1 MLIIGAGGAGS
12 RAAIEGAKQ
21 GISVTI
27 LSKEPFGK
35 AHTGKAMGGLNVA
48 IKSPATPQQ
57 HYQDT
62 ITGGAYL
69 NNQVMVDIFTKEMPD
84 RIYDLESYGMKFD
97 RLPDGSFYTWAGGKH
112 SVPLNLCSGDHTGK
126 EIMRALSSEIRRL
139 GIAFYENNYVTKLF
153 IKYSRVVGVLSFN
166 FENKTFYCFNA
177 KAVILAS
184 GGAGQLYQITSNEPS
199 NTGEGYSLA
208 LDVGAELIDMEMI
221 QFHPTGMAHPLKVR
235 GSLIT
240 EKVRGHKGIL
250 YNSKKERFMKKYQPE
265 RLELAGRDEVARA
278 IYTEIQEGRG
288 SEHGGVWL
296 DATMLTKK
304 DIKKLIPDVYKK
316 FQKIGV
322 DISKEWMEITP
333 TMHHVMGGVRINEWG
348 ETNVKGLF
356 SCGEVAGGVHGANRL
371 GGNSLAELQVFG
383 RRSALRAINYVKSTK
398 NMKNIG
404 VCIDAE
410 LQRIYK
416 LFDNIDGCSF
426 KKIRKKLQQ
435 VMWDDVGIV
444 RDKVGLK
451 RAEKEVKRLMK
462 ISDSIKA
469 DKNSLTSVLETQE
482 MLKLALVVIKSALV
496 RTESRGA
503 HFRNDYSSTKKKWER
518 NIVVFKKGGLLKI
531 KTLKTVK
538 LKKSVEKDFY
548 K

>member
-1 MLIIGAGGAGS
+1 MLIIGAGGAGL

-62 ITGGAYL
+62 ISGGAYL

-112 SVPLNLCSGDHTGK
+112 SAPLNLCSGDHTGK
-126 EIMRALSSEIRRL
+126 EIMDALSSEIRRL
-139 GIAFYENNYVTKLF
+139 GVAFYENHYVTKLF
-153 IKYSRVVGVLSFN
+153 VKYGRIAGAFSYDFKN
-166 FENKTFYCFNA
+166 EKFYCFNA

-184 GGAGQLYQITSNEPS
+184 GGAGQIYKITSNELS

-221 QFHPTGMAHPLKVR
+221 QFHPTGMAYPLKVR

-240 EKVRGHKGIL
+240 EKVRGHKGVL
-250 YNSKKERFMKKYQPE
+250 YNSKKERFMKKYEPE

-278 IYTEIQEGRG
+278 IYAEIQEGRG

-296 DATMLTKK
+296 DVTMLTKK

-316 FQKIGV
+316 FLKIGV

-333 TMHHVMGGVRINEWG
+333 TMHHVMGGVKINEWG

-356 SCGEVAGGVHGANRL
+356 ACGEVAGGVHGANRL

-383 RRSALRAINYVKSTK
+383 RRSAIRAAQYTKSV
-398 NMKNIG
+398 KNIQK
-404 VCIDAE
+404 IKLYSDLE
-410 LQRIYK
+410 LNRIYQF
-416 LFDNIDGCSF
+416 FDNSRSISF
-426 KKIRKKLQQ
+426 KDIREKLQKI
-435 VMWDDVGIV
+435 MWDDVGII
-444 RDKVGLK
+444 RTKIGLK
-451 RAEKEVKRLMK
+451 MAEKQVKELLK
-462 ISDSIKA
+462 ISKNLKA
-469 DKNSLTSVLETQE
+469 NNNSLQNVLETTE
-482 MLKLALVVIKSALV
+482 MIKVALVIIKSALT
-496 RTESRGA
+496 RKESRGA
-503 HFRNDYSSTKKKWER
+503 HFRNDYPDTKVEWER
-518 NIVVFKKGGLLKI
+518 NILVFKKGEQLSTKI
-531 KTLKTVK
+531 VPTIK
-538 LKKSVEKDFY
+538 L
-548 K
+548 